1 MIMLRAYFNQ
11 RAAIWDETIA
21 EKDTAK
27 LERMAKRL
35 NLKIGST
42 VLDVGTGTGVF
53 LPFILEKIGN
63 NGRIVA
69 LDIAEE
75 MLTRAQAKGFAGNID
90 YLCADVMDIPLD
102 NETFD
107 AVVCY
112 SSFPHFQDKPRSLT
126 ELCRVIKRGGRLSIC
141 HTKSRAE
148 INNIHSQIEAVC
160 NDTIPGTDEVR
171 SMLSAAGFTE
181 ILVTDKSASYFVSAL
196 KPK

>member
-1 MIMLRAYFNQ
+1 MLREYFNQ
-11 RAAIWDETIA
+11 KAAVWDETVA

-35 NLKIGST
+35 NLKSGST
-42 VLDVGTGTGVF
+42 ALDVGTGTGVF

-75 MLTRAQAKGFAGNID
+75 MLTRAQSKGYTGNID

-112 SSFPHFQDKPRSLT
+112 SSFPHFQDKPRALA

-141 HTKSRAE
+141 HTKSRVE
-148 INNIHSQIEAVC
+148 INNIHSHIDAVC

-181 ILVTDKSASYFVSAL
+181 ILVNDKSTSYFASAL